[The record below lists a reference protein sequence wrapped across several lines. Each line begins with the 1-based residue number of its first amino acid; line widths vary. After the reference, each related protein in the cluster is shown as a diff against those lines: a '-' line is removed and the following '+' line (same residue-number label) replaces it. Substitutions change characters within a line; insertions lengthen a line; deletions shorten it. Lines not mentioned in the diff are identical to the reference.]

1 MNHTAL
7 TEPVFILCPGR
18 SFTSV
23 ICGMLGE
30 HPELYG
36 VPELNLF
43 LKDTMGQLWIAAHQS
58 RGGGWKKSLLNGLVR
73 VVAQI
78 HDGEQS
84 EEAAIRAL
92 AWVEERGNWSTARM
106 YYYLQEKLNPRGIVD
121 KSPPYGAIPA
131 NLERLHAAFPN
142 ARYLHI
148 SRHPRPTCKSM
159 HQIYSGQQ
167 SMGKLGMANPDPR
180 HLEMKW
186 CQAHRNIMLFTRQ
199 LPLGQSMFLQG
210 EEILAEPEQY
220 LLQLTQWLG
229 IDGSTENIERML
241 HPETS
246 PYACFGPPSARGGNN
261 LGFLENPR
269 LRRGRPR
276 EAFLD
281 GPLEF
286 LENGGEFRTETKQ
299 LARQLGYR

>member
-7 TEPVFILCPGR
+7 TQPVFILCPGR

-30 HPELYG
+30 HPQLYG

-43 LKDTMGQLWIAAHQS
+43 LKDTMAQLWHAAHQS

-73 VVAQI
+73 VLAQI
-78 HDGEQS
+78 HDGDQS
-84 EEAAIRAL
+84 EAAVVRAQE
-92 AWVEERGNWSTARM
+92 WVEQRVDWTTARM

-121 KSPPYGAIPA
+121 KSPPYGALPA
-131 NLERLHAAFPN
+131 NLSRLHDAFPG

-159 HQIYSGQQ
+159 HQIYSGQL
-167 SMGKLGMANPDPR
+167 SMGKLGMTNPDAR
-180 HLEMKW
+180 HLELKW
-186 CQAHRNIMLFTRQ
+186 CQAHHNIMLFTRQ

-210 EEILAEPEQY
+210 EDMLADPERY
-220 LLQLTQWLG
+220 LLQITEWLG
-229 IDGSTENIERML
+229 ISGDDGAIETML

-261 LGFLENPR
+261 LGFLEDPR
-269 LRRGRPR
+269 LRRGRPK
-276 EAFLD
+276 EQSLD
-281 GPLEF
+281 GPLEW
-286 LENGGEFRTETKQ
+286 LEDGGEFRSETKQ